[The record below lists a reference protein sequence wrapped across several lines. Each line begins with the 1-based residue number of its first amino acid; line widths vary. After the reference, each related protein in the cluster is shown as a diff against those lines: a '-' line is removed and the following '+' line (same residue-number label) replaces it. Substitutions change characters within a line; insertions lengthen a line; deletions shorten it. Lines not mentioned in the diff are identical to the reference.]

1 MSETTVDDRYSWAI
15 ETARRLRA
23 GEPVDRVEV
32 AEEIEQMGR
41 SDAREL
47 DSRITQILEHL
58 LKLRLLRGAILNH
71 NRRGWHASIARQR
84 IEILSLLEES
94 PSLKR
99 RITVK
104 LVEKCYRNAAAVVA
118 AEYEVETPDECPFS
132 PLDILSSEP
141 Q

>member
-1 MSETTVDDRYSWAI
+1 M

-23 GEPVDRVEV
+23 GEPVDRVAV

-58 LKLRLLRGAILNH
+58 LKLRLARGAILDLNS
-71 NRRGWHASIARQR
+71 RGWNASIARQR
-84 IEILSLLEES
+84 GELMSLLDES

-99 RITVK
+99 RLTVK
-104 LVEKCYRNAAAVVA
+104 LVEKCYRTAADVVA
-118 AEYEVETPDECPFS
+118 AEYEVEPPGECPFS
-132 PLDILSSEP
+132 PRDILSTDW